1 MVRGVIDWDGENE
14 GCHPIYILG
23 GGQRYAIENYIL
35 DPIFI
40 AIALLRSEKK
50 KYSDFCLGN
59 MSTYFDMLSLNVID
73 VQRMADTVLSLTG
86 IEIKNTKECKL
97 MNGWVVH
104 LPEKFL
110 HMRGHSWEALLLE
123 RIGELNSL
131 FSKGRGGAQFKLSI
145 LKVINEMP
153 HLLSADIKETF
164 YNIK

>member
-1 MVRGVIDWDGENE
+1 
-14 GCHPIYILG
+14 
-23 GGQRYAIENYIL
+23 
-35 DPIFI
+35 
-40 AIALLRSEKK
+40 
-50 KYSDFCLGN
+50 

-131 FSKGRGGAQFKLSI
+131 FSKGGGDAQFKLAI